1 MRQAMTSITTDD
13 LSALSLFVFKEQTHT
28 GRTTARVNKKLIPPL
43 PLFQTPYQK
52 VCRLLL
58 CSLLM
63 TSRRQAAIW
72 RLFHQ
77 NEADEAPENAARR
90 TDHMLPKG
98 SDPSKCQSNYANV
111 RTHTHITTQSV
122 TRIGAVTPTCRLRD
136 YVCACVRRG
145 KWRANIIPL
154 EVGNILLNVLII
166 LVFNNKWLRNCQKN
180 LQT

>member
-1 MRQAMTSITTDD
+1 MTW
-13 LSALSLFVFKEQTHT
+13 
-28 GRTTARVNKKLIPPL
+28 GRK
-43 PLFQTPYQK
+43 
-52 VCRLLL
+52 
-58 CSLLM
+58 
-63 TSRRQAAIW
+63 AAIW

-98 SDPSKCQSNYANV
+98 SDPSNVNRTTLTHPNV

-136 YVCACVRRG
+136 YVCAGVRRG
-145 KWRANIIPL
+145 KWRAIIIPL